1 MVGRNRLRK
10 TVVPMNKLRIAAT
23 ALLLGSLFSFTGCQM
38 EESKEPDFSNAQ
50 EVANLATFECTY
62 HNVAKIDKESSKWWF
77 IDLGDSKHEWFEYDA
92 TVNFGI
98 DASLVDISSPDSDG
112 NVVVTIPRAE
122 VLTEP
127 NVKAETMSDPISNN
141 GWRGQVTDEERKEAL
156 KLAQQETFERAQS
169 DDAML
174 AAARE
179 RAKVLLEQYVKNV
192 GDGIGKTYN
201 VKFVDTE

>member
-1 MVGRNRLRK
+1 M
-10 TVVPMNKLRIAAT
+10 
-23 ALLLGSLFSFTGCQM
+23 
-38 EESKEPDFSNAQ
+38 
-50 EVANLATFECTY
+50 
-62 HNVAKIDKESSKWWF
+62 
-77 IDLGDSKHEWFEYDA
+77 
-92 TVNFGI
+92 NFGI

-201 VKFVDTE
+201 VKFVDAE